1 MAGDT
6 VERIQAAIDAI
17 VALEGIPLPYG
28 ESRALTRGLDM
39 LREVRDEMVAE
50 RAKGAPDDRR

>member
-1 MAGDT
+1 MSGDT

-39 LREVRDEMVAE
+39 LREVRDEMVAA
-50 RAKGAPDDRR
+50 RAKEQTDGR